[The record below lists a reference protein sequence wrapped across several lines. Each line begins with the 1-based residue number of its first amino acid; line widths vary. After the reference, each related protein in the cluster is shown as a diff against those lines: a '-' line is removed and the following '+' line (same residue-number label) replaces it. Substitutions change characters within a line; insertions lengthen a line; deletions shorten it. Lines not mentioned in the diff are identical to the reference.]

1 MYVPFDRLPDE
12 ARVWIYAT
20 NRHLSDKEVI
30 AIEQELIAFLTQWTA
45 HQQALEASFSIPYN
59 NFIVIGLNENK
70 NLASGCSIDASVHF
84 LKQLERKFKVDL
96 KQRNTEFHMEAPIHM
111 FLSKVTLRRRAARKR
126 TSPK

>member
-70 NLASGCSIDASVHF
+70 NLASGCSIDASVF
-84 LKQLERKFKVDL
+84 ILLASILTTIVFSFV
-96 KQRNTEFHMEAPIHM
+96 
-111 FLSKVTLRRRAARKR
+111 
-126 TSPK
+126 